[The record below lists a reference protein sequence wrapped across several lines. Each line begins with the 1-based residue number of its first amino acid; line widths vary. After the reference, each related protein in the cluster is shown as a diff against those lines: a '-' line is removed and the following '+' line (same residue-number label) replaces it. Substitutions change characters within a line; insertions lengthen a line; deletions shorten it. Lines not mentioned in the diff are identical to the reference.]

1 MIKRREFL
9 ACCLVV
15 LMAMGG
21 ARAES
26 LGDDAGNFITS
37 MADKAIAALT
47 EEGISRD
54 KRVARFRQLLN
65 ENFAVKSI
73 GRWVLG
79 RYWRKATYA
88 ERSEYLILFENLI
101 VTSYVDRFERY
112 SGETLTVTKTVVNKS
127 GDAIV
132 YSQITRSQGI
142 KPVKVGWRVRARKGQ
157 YKIVDVIVEGI
168 SMGQTQRSEF
178 ASVIRNNGGNAM
190 RTSRSCQRDPIS
202 APNVDNLLEGRG
214 DILL

>member
-1 MIKRREFL
+1 MVPPTVWLKTVQDEGWSMIKRREFL
-9 ACCLVV
+9 TCCVVV
-15 LMAMGG
+15 LMTMPG
-21 ARAES
+21 ARAEP
-26 LGDDAGNFITS
+26 LVDGAGTFITS

-47 EEGISRD
+47 EEGISRE
-54 KRVARFRQLLN
+54 KRVARFRVLLN
-65 ENFAVKSI
+65 ENFAVKTI

-88 ERSEYLILFENLI
+88 ERAEYLRLFENLI

-112 SGETLTVTKTVVNKS
+112 SGETLTVTKTVVKKS

-132 YSQITRSQGI
+132 YSQITRSRGVRPI
-142 KPVKVGWRVRARKGQ
+142 KVNWRVRTKEGK

-178 ASVIRNNGGNAM
+178 ASVIRKNGGNV
-190 RTSRSCQRDPIS
+190 SG
-202 APNVDNLLEGRG
+202 LLMELRK
-214 DILL
+214 

>member
-1 MIKRREFL
+1 MVPPTVWRETVRDERRPMIIRREFL

-15 LMAMGG
+15 LLVMPG

-26 LGDDAGNFITS
+26 LDDGAGNFITS
-37 MADKAIAALT
+37 LADKAIAALT

-54 KRVARFRQLLN
+54 QRVARFRALLN
-65 ENFAVKSI
+65 ENFAVKYI

-88 ERSEYLILFENLI
+88 ERSEYLKLFENLT
-101 VTSYVDRFERY
+101 VTTYVDRFERY
-112 SGETLTVTKTVVNKS
+112 SGETLTVTKTVVKKA

-132 YSQITRSQGI
+132 YSQISRLEGV
-142 KPVKVGWRVRARKGQ
+142 KPINVGWRVRAKEGD
-157 YKIVDVIVEGI
+157 YKIVDVIVEGV

-178 ASVIRNNGGNAM
+178 ASVIRRNGGNVKDLIAEL
-190 RTSRSCQRDPIS
+190 RK
-202 APNVDNLLEGRG
+202 
-214 DILL
+214 

>member
-15 LMAMGG
+15 LMAMPG

-26 LGDDAGNFITS
+26 FSDGAGKFITS
-37 MADKAIAALT
+37 LADKAIAALT
-47 EEGISRD
+47 EEGIDRE
-54 KRVARFRQLLN
+54 KRVARFRKLLN

-88 ERSEYLILFENLI
+88 ERSEFLKLFENLI
-101 VTSYVDRFERY
+101 VTTYVDRFEKY
-112 SGETLTVTKTVVNKS
+112 SGETLTVTKTVVKKA

-132 YSQITRSQGI
+132 FSQITRSQGV
-142 KPVKVGWRVRARKGQ
+142 KPINVDWRVRATEGK

-178 ASVIRNNGGNAM
+178 ASVIRRSGGNVKGLIAAL
-190 RTSRSCQRDPIS
+190 RK
-202 APNVDNLLEGRG
+202 
-214 DILL
+214 